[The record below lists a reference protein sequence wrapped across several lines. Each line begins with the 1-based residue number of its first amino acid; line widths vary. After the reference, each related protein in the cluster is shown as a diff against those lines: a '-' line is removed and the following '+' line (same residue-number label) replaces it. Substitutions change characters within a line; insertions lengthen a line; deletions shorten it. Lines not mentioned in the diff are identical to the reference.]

1 MQDRQ
6 RLRHHAGLLDQMAQA
21 RGIDL
26 EEAVLE
32 GQLRFDDIAD
42 AVLRCADCPN
52 PGHCQ
57 RWLELQAGAARPAPD
72 TPEYCRN
79 REMLNAARPAD

>member
-1 MQDRQ
+1 MQDRE
-6 RLRHHAGLLDQMAQA
+6 RLRHHAGLLDQMAGA

-26 EEAVLE
+26 EVAVLE

-57 RWLELQAGAARPAPD
+57 RWLELQAGKGRAAPD

-79 REMLNAARPAD
+79 REMLGAVRPAD

>member
-1 MQDRQ
+1 MQNRE
-6 RLRHHAGLLDQMAQA
+6 RLRHHAGLLDRMAEA
-21 RGIDL
+21 RGVDL

-32 GQLRFDDIAD
+32 GRLRFDDIAD

-57 RWLELQAGAARPAPD
+57 RWLELQAGEGHPAAD

-79 REMLNAARPAD
+79 REMLGAVQPAE